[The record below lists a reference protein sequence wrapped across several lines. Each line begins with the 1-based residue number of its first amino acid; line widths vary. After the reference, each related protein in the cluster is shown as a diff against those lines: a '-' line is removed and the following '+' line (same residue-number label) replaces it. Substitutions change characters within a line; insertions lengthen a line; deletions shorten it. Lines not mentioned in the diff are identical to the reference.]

1 MNHHAHV
8 SVLRDEVIE
17 ALAPR
22 PDGRYVDCTVGN
34 AGHSRALL
42 EKTSSQAWVLGIDAD
57 PQALEIARSNLA
69 PWQDHVSLV
78 NSNFEH
84 IGSIVHEHQ
93 FAPVDGIIIDLGWS
107 SSQMADPT
115 RGLSF
120 QIDGPLD
127 MRYSPD
133 QSVTADELVNTLDE
147 RELATL
153 IWRYGEERQSRRI
166 ARAILA
172 RRPIRS
178 TRELAETIEQLP
190 GRRQKIHPATRTFQ
204 ALRIAVN
211 DELGVLE
218 RTLEQLPDLLAPAGV
233 IAIISF
239 HSLEDRI
246 VKQFFQR
253 ESVECICPPEA
264 PICTCN
270 HRPRLA
276 WKPRKPILPSQEEI
290 AGNPR
295 ARSAKLR
302 VARKLSETPSIHGD
316 STLPVV
322 YLSEK

>member
-1 MNHHAHV
+1 MSHPPHV

-22 PDGRYVDCTVGN
+22 SDGRYVDCTT
-34 AGHSRALL
+34 GHGGHCRAIM
-42 EKTSSQAWVLGIDAD
+42 EQADAQAWIIGLDAD

-69 PWQDHVSLV
+69 PWHDRITLV
-78 NSNFEH
+78 NSNFER
-84 IGSIVHEHQ
+84 IGSVVREHQ

-107 SSQMADPT
+107 SSQMADAE
-115 RGLSF
+115 RGFSF
-120 QIDGPLD
+120 QIAGPLD
-127 MRYSPD
+127 MRFSPD
-133 QSVTADELVNTLDE
+133 QSVTAGELVNTLDE
-147 RELATL
+147 RDLATL

-166 ARAILA
+166 ARAIVA
-172 RRPIRS
+172 KRPIEG
-178 TRELAETIEQLP
+178 TTDLAGIIERVM

-233 IAIISF
+233 IAVISF

-246 VKQFFQR
+246 VKQFFRR

-270 HRPRLA
+270 HRPRLD
-276 WKPRKPILPSQEEI
+276 WKPRKPTLPSREEI
-290 AGNPR
+290 VANPR

-302 VARKLSETPSIHGD
+302 IARKRSETPQ
-316 STLPVV
+316 
-322 YLSEK
+322 